1 MPTTM
6 TGVRVQ
12 GDPAS
17 QSWVTKF
24 IVKFSNDGQRW
35 TPYYQ
40 SFAVEPKVFQGNMD
54 KDNVASAFFDREV
67 TAKYVRIVP
76 QEWHNRIALRFEAL
90 ECPTPT
96 GINVQKTVSSKRA

>member
-17 QSWVTKF
+17 QSWVTKL

-67 TAKYVRIVP
+67 TAKYLRIVP
-76 QEWHNRIALRFEAL
+76 QEWHNRIALRFEVL

>member
-1 MPTTM
+1 
-6 TGVRVQ
+6 
-12 GDPAS
+12 
-17 QSWVTKF
+17 
-24 IVKFSNDGQRW
+24 
-35 TPYYQ
+35 
-40 SFAVEPKVFQGNMD
+40 MD

-67 TAKYVRIVP
+67 TAKYLRIVP